1 MTINQRET
9 KINPEIALLPI
20 ASILKALKILSK
32 TLLNYEK
39 EGIVNSEKNGE
50 KRYYG
55 LDDLERGRH
64 ARFLTKNKI
73 MKLEGVKIFISVL
86 KKTDIKPEDYFNSTQ
101 RILKL
106 QKNN

>member
-1 MTINQRET
+1 M
-9 KINPEIALLPI
+9 
-20 ASILKALKILSK
+20 ASILKVLKIQSR

-39 EGIVNSEKNGE
+39 EGIVNPKKNGK

-55 LDDLERGRH
+55 LDVLERARL

-73 MKLEGVKIFISVL
+73 MKLKGVKIFISVL

>member
-1 MTINQRET
+1 M
-9 KINPEIALLPI
+9 
-20 ASILKALKILSK
+20 ASILKVLKIQSR

-39 EGIVNSEKNGE
+39 EGIVNPKKNGK

-55 LDDLERGRH
+55 LDDLERARL

-73 MKLEGVKIFISVL
+73 MKLKGVKIFISVL